1 MISINIVKFFEAI
14 KLDNFFYLHSMNY
27 VFFLWTK
34 PGQNHYLHVNHAC
47 VLPSRKLSILC
58 NE

>member
-14 KLDNFFYLHSMNY
+14 KLNNFFYLHSMNY

-34 PGQNHYLHVNHAC
+34 PGQKSLFACKPCMCLAFTQALHFM
-47 VLPSRKLSILC
+47 
-58 NE
+58 